1 LKQIENQDSFTLDYA
16 EIIDEESFQVADE
29 SSIQTRVIIA
39 GWIEGVRLIDNMAMQ
54 NSLVRA

>member
-1 LKQIENQDSFTLDYA
+1 
-16 EIIDEESFQVADE
+16 VADE
-29 SSIQTRVIIA
+29 SSLKTRVIIA